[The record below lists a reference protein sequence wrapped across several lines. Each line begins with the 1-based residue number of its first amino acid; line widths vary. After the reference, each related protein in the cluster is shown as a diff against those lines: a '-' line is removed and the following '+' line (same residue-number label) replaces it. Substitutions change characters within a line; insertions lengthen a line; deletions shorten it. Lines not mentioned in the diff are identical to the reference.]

1 MTFRPAEH
9 ADGEAI
15 ADLIRAYDG
24 AHGGEIE
31 TDADEVRDDWTAP
44 GFDLARDTLVAE
56 RDGRLVAYSWVA
68 PRSAEGEVGL
78 DAYVHPD
85 VPDRA
90 LGAALFGRMERRAAE
105 LGATRLVTGLGGED
119 VWGARLLRSLGW
131 TYVRSLYRM
140 AIDLDGPPPAPV
152 WPEGV
157 RPRPFRRGEEA
168 AFHATVSEAFADDP
182 TYEAGPLE
190 TWAAERLG
198 RAAFDPAFWMLAV
211 AEERPVGAVV
221 GFAAG
226 AGGFVDLLGVVP
238 AWRRRGLGLAL
249 LRQALA
255 AFHERGRTHVAL
267 HVDSDNPTGA
277 PRLYS
282 AAGMHETH
290 RFDRWEKPAG

>member
-31 TDADEVRDDWTAP
+31 TDADEVRDDWAAP

-56 RDGRLVAYSWVA
+56 REGRLVAYGWVA
-68 PRSAEGEVGL
+68 PRPAEGEVGL

-90 LGAALFGRMERRAAE
+90 LGADLFGRMERRAAE

-119 VWGARLLRSLGW
+119 VWGARLLGSLGW
-131 TYVRSLYRM
+131 AYVRSLYRM

-182 TYEAGPLE
+182 TYEAGPRS
-190 TWAAERLG
+190 TRPSGRSPPRKSGRSAPSSASPPGPAASSTCWASCPRG
-198 RAAFDPAFWMLAV
+198 G
-211 AEERPVGAVV
+211 GAVSASRS
-221 GFAAG
+221 FA
-226 AGGFVDLLGVVP
+226 
-238 AWRRRGLGLAL
+238 RRSR
-249 LRQALA
+249 RSTSA
-255 AFHERGRTHVAL
+255 AART
-267 HVDSDNPTGA
+267 SRCTSTRTTRPA
-277 PRLYS
+277 PRGS
-282 AAGMHETH
+282 TRPPGCTRRTGSTAG
-290 RFDRWEKPAG
+290 RSLPDRL

>member
-31 TDADEVRDDWTAP
+31 TNADEVRDDWTAP

-56 RDGRLVAYSWVA
+56 RDGRLVAYGWVA

-90 LGAALFGRMERRAAE
+90 RGADLFGRMERCAAE
-105 LGATRLVTGLGGED
+105 LGATRLVTGLAGED

-168 AFHATVSEAFADDP
+168 AFHATASEAFADDP

-198 RAAFDPAFWMLAV
+198 RAAFDPAFWTLAV
-211 AEERPVGAVV
+211 AEERP
-221 GFAAG
+221 
-226 AGGFVDLLGVVP
+226 
-238 AWRRRGLGLAL
+238 GLGLAL
-249 LRQALA
+249 LRQAFA
-255 AFHERGRTHVAL
+255 AFHERGRTHVGL

-290 RFDRWEKPAG
+290 RFDRWEKPAR

>member
-90 LGAALFGRMERRAAE
+90 LGADLFGRMERRATE

-157 RPRPFRRGEEA
+157 RPRSFRRGEEA
-168 AFHATVSEAFADDP
+168 AFHATVSEAFADTRRTRP
-182 TYEAGPLE
+182 GHSRRGRPSGSGGRRSTRPSGRSPSRRIGRSAPSSASRPGP
-190 TWAAERLG
+190 AASSTC
-198 RAAFDPAFWMLAV
+198 W
-211 AEERPVGAVV
+211 
-221 GFAAG
+221 
-226 AGGFVDLLGVVP
+226 GVVP

-249 LRQALA
+249 LRQAFA